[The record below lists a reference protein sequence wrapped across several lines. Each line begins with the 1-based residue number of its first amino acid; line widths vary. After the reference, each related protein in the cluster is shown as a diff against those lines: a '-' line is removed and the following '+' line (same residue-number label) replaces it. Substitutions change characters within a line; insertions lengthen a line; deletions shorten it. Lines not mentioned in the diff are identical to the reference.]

1 MPIGLSVDTVEL
13 VGNADMFAIMKT
25 TQGIVNGKAEDE
37 FKVSA
42 RRILEFATIEG
53 ARSMGIDDK
62 TGSLK
67 PGKRA
72 DLMIVSTRAANLGV
86 FGDPAVMLVTAAQP
100 ANVDTVMVDGR
111 ILKHGGK
118 LTHLNVDRIA
128 KEAGDA
134 SAALRKRAN
143 WNF

>member
-1 MPIGLSVDTVEL
+1 MRVDTVEL

-42 RRILEFATIEG
+42 RRILEMATIEG

-72 DLMIVSTRAANLGV
+72 DLMMVSTR
-86 FGDPAVMLVTAAQP
+86 
-100 ANVDTVMVDGR
+100 GR
-111 ILKHGGK
+111 R
-118 LTHLNVDRIA
+118 T
-128 KEAGDA
+128 
-134 SAALRKRAN
+134 SACSAIPR
-143 WNF
+143 